1 MPPAA
6 RRSRNAVDDEEEEQR
21 PRQRQRR
28 AEPESE
34 DDAEEEEQYDDDDDG
49 NEKAESADG
58 QLIKKLVR
66 YALACDFNRTA
77 IRRDG
82 IKEKVL
88 GDQGRAFK
96 RVFDGAQQTLRTIF
110 GMQMVELPV
119 RDKVTKEEKR
129 KAAKSQSKN
138 TNSNAYVLVSILP
151 DAYKTSKII
160 APSKNLSD
168 EDESAYVA
176 FYTMII
182 SLIRV
187 NGGELSDPKL
197 KRYLR
202 RLNAE
207 TNSFHS
213 TKTEDTLAK
222 LQRQGY
228 LVKNIDKDA
237 RQHGDEQEATTWF
250 VGPRGKVEVSD
261 EAIAGLVRAVWG
273 EQSAELESRLQNSL
287 NIQERDVPAQ
297 NGANDVNGDDSRVGD
312 ANGAADNGEG
322 SSRRRSGRRRQA
334 AEEEE
339 DQE

>member
-1 MPPAA
+1 MPPAV
-6 RRSRNAVDDEEEEQR
+6 RRSRQVVDDEEEEQR
-21 PRQRQRR
+21 PRQRQRHD
-28 AEPESE
+28 EPDSY
-34 DDAEEEEQYDDDDDG
+34 DDAEEEEEEDDNDQVDSVDG
-49 NEKAESADG
+49 L
-58 QLIKKLVR
+58 LIKKLVR
-66 YALACDFNRTA
+66 YAMACDFNRVA

-88 GDQGRAFK
+88 GDQGRAFR
-96 RVFDGAQQTLRTIF
+96 RVFEGAQQTLRSLF

-119 RDKVTKEEKR
+119 RDKVTKEEKP
-129 KAAKSQSKN
+129 AKSQSKSV
-138 TNSNAYVLVSILP
+138 NSNAYVLVSVLP
-151 DAYKTSKII
+151 DAYRTSKII
-160 APSKNLSD
+160 APSKILSD
-168 EDESAYVA
+168 DDEAAFVA

-182 SLIRV
+182 SLIRI

-237 RQHGDEQEATTWF
+237 RQHSDEQEATTWL

-287 NIQERDVPAQ
+287 NIQERDLPAH
-297 NGANDVNGDDSRVGD
+297 GADGVKGDDSRMDDV
-312 ANGAADNGEG
+312 NGAADNGEG
-322 SSRRRSGRRRQA
+322 PSRRRSGRRRH

-339 DQE
+339 ED